1 MSQHKLL
8 QLIDQA
14 KPNLQPLNTH
24 YMAQFSVAERQ
35 DYATMLA
42 AVITGTGT
50 VTEVQSRLFGML
62 LTSMELENEVAFYY
76 NLAADFSEKNVISIV
91 ENKKEV
97 KNSLFFESFLLS
109 YFSENGVNKE
119 LINNL
124 YGMLCVSGIV
134 KKYIKCIFSGYVNIT
149 SSLVSPYYNEGDI
162 YTFAKNKKK
171 KYFHDN
177 NAKII
182 SKSDFLKKFD
192 VIIKSEYLKNKNI
205 TKLPVGYNVMDD
217 VKVLSSVINF
227 PVNKKYKKDIDFNFF
242 SGSFKIECLFN
253 FKFHLIDELI
263 AWEDVF
269 NKIKV
274 IIK

>member
-50 VTEVQSRLFGML
+50 VTEAQSRLFGML
-62 LTSMELENEVAFYY
+62 LTSMELDNDVAFYY
-76 NLAADFSEKNVISIV
+76 NLAMDVSEKNIISIV
-91 ENKKEV
+91 KNKKEV

-109 YFSENGVNKE
+109 YFSQNG
-119 LINNL
+119 INNEL
-124 YGMLCVSGIV
+124 LNNLCEILCVSGIV
-134 KKYIKCIFSGYVNIT
+134 KKYIKCIFSGHVNIT
-149 SSLVSPYYNEGDI
+149 STLVEIYYNEGEI
-162 YTFAKNKKK
+162 YTFLKNKKK
-171 KYFHDN
+171 KYLYDN
-177 NAKII
+177 NIKMIT
-182 SKSDFLKKFD
+182 KSEFSKKFD
-192 VIIKSEYLKNKNI
+192 IRIKNEHLVSKNI
-205 TKLPVGYNVMDD
+205 SKLPVGNKVMDD
-217 VKVLSSVINF
+217 VKVLSSFINF
-227 PVNKKYKKDIDFNFF
+227 PINKNHKKNIDFNFF
-242 SGSFKIECLFN
+242 SGNFKIECSFN
-253 FKFHLIDELI
+253 FKFKLIDELI

-269 NKIKV
+269 NKLKV